1 MNAVRRSG
9 LKQLAIAGAVAIV
22 YGYVALQLSH
32 GGWQV
37 FGYGWGVPG
46 AFALAGLVQLVSGV
60 PFSELSSK
68 WNALQGWQRGVL
80 GTLIFV
86 CALGLIFGGLFVFA
100 TAAYD

>member
-46 AFALAGLVQLVSGV
+46 AFALAGFVQLVSGV
-60 PFSELSSK
+60 PFPELSRQ
-68 WNALQGWQRGVL
+68 WNALQGWQRGIF
-80 GTLIFV
+80 GTLILV
-86 CALGLIFGGLFVFA
+86 LAVGLVFGGLFVFA